1 MVGPIS
7 QAERDSFNRKLQVGV
22 AALVAVS
29 TGMVALGAGATLP
42 QAALALGAGVLVG
55 GLIAWYAV
63 PTGPAPAER
72 RRSGPENPFADG
84 GDDERDS
91 GPRSESREQTRSRSS
106 AGQRRE

>member
-7 QAERDSFNRKLQVGV
+7 QGERDAFNRRLQTGV

-42 QAALALGAGVLVG
+42 QAGVALLAGVVVG
-55 GLIAWYAV
+55 GLIAWYIV
-63 PTGPAPAER
+63 PTGPAPAE

-84 GDDERDS
+84 GDDERGS
-91 GPRSESREQTRSRSS
+91 ETSESGRARSS
-106 AGQRRE
+106 ERQRRE